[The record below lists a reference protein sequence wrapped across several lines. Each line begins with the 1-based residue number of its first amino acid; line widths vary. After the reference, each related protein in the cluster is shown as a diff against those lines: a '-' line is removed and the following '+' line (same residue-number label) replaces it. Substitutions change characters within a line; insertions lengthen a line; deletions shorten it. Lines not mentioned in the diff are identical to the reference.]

1 MIRKIVAIIAYV
13 LLFLVATVL
22 FTYFIFPLERLKE
35 FIEHKASSSVK
46 YRLEIESIERDGL
59 GELVLTGVTVGV
71 NKKLF
76 KRKSKKPLKV
86 IQPAVPEKEG
96 EEGKA
101 EVKEEKPDE
110 EFSFID
116 IDSIRLEFSLLQ
128 MLDPRSVNIGISV
141 ELLDGVIEDGEI
153 ELDRSIGFSSPAIR
167 LPSIEGL
174 TLGDTEFFGV
184 LFSAILPSMKA
195 DRVTGVLDTGSIL
208 LEPVLPEDDEEEE
221 EEEADEE
228 GGEEKKSDKPRSHY
242 SGSIHIELSDIV
254 APTPQLVQRTK
265 AGKVQVPLT
274 DLILGSCEF
283 TLKIDRKDRLEEM
296 DKVKTKAKHEKATV
310 VLFEVGQC
318 KGESLDYFVSPNSFI
333 LFPPK
338 ASFSKARMDLW
349 TKMAFNPDFFD
360 QKRVEE
366 GVVVTKNKELGQG
379 LEFDRKWQRAKD
391 LDGYYWMH
399 CKGTLGR
406 PKCKRGL
413 PKAEKK
419 RKKAHKKMEKKRKAE
434 EKKKKKAAAK
444 KAKAAKKKKDKK
456 KGAGKAAAAKKAAAK
471 DRRKEA
477 ARKRADE
484 MRKEREKARD
494 RPTLEELKQPEV
506 VPEEENPPEEEPL
519 DEELPPEELHDVL
532 EQPHDV
538 VSGADSYDIA
548 PHRDAGGE
556 VGQPGEGEMVPFP

>member
-1 MIRKIVAIIAYV
+1 MIRKIVAITAYV

-46 YRLEIESIERDGL
+46 YRLEIESIERNGL
-59 GELVLTGVTVGV
+59 GELVLTDVTVGV

-76 KRKSKKPLKV
+76 KRKAKKPLPV
-86 IQPAVPEKEG
+86 IQPVSPEKEG
-96 EEGKA
+96 EEEKPA
-101 EVKEEKPDE
+101 AKEEKPEE
-110 EFSFID
+110 EFSYID
-116 IDSIRLEFSLLQ
+116 IDSIRLEFSMLQ

-141 ELLDGVIEDGEI
+141 ELLDGMIEGGEI

-167 LPSIEGL
+167 FPSIEGL

-195 DRVTGVLDTGSIL
+195 DRVTGVLDSGSVV
-208 LEPVLPEDDEEEE
+208 LEPVLSDDEEEE
-221 EEEADEE
+221 EEEGEE
-228 GGEEKKSDKPRSHY
+228 DEEKKSAKPRSHY
-242 SGSIHIELSDIV
+242 SGAIHIELSDIV

-310 VLFEVGQC
+310 VVFETGQC
-318 KGESLDYFVSPNSFI
+318 KGDSLDYFVSPNSFI

-360 QKRVEE
+360 KKRVED

-379 LEFDRKWQRAKD
+379 LEFDRRWQRAKD
-391 LDGYYWMH
+391 LEGYYWMH

-444 KAKAAKKKKDKK
+444 KAKAAKKKK
-456 KGAGKAAAAKKAAAK
+456 KKAEAKAVAGGKKQAAK

-477 ARKRADE
+477 ARKRAEE

-506 VPEEENPPEEEPL
+506 EVEEDQPPEEELPE
-519 DEELPPEELHDVL
+519 EELPPEELHDIL

-538 VSGADSYDIA
+538 VSGADAYDVL
-548 PHRDAGGE
+548 PQRDVGGE